1 MGILNLA
8 LLQIAPRDTVQ
19 GNLEKGVEYCRRAR
33 ELGADIGMVEL
44 PPDPRVE
51 FRKAFLLGEL

>member
-1 MGILNLA
+1 M
-8 LLQIAPRDTVQ
+8 
-19 GNLEKGVEYCRRAR
+19 